1 MDNVVKA
8 SQKILWHHR
17 HHQSFTKI
25 LWNSVKLTVKEA
37 RLPQKF
43 SSEVFNVI
51 QRQWS
56 SNLLRNLPP
65 NISTTLW
72 CYRSAVS
79 AEFLQLSSVENGVA
93 LDGFRRSKRSNTA
106 MTGQNGH
113 NWTFGREVPALF
125 WGNGFSSSCFGNNLE
140 KNKPISKLMLIC

>member
-1 MDNVVKA
+1 M
-8 SQKILWHHR
+8 LWR
-17 HHQSFTKI
+17 HTRHMMPHLEI
-25 LWNSVKLTVKEA
+25 LWNSVKPTVKEA
-37 RLPQKF
+37 RLSQKF
-43 SSEVFNVI
+43 WWLKEVFNVT

-56 SNLLRNLPP
+56 SKLLRNLPP

-72 CYRSAVS
+72 YHRSAAS
-79 AEFLQLSSVENGVA
+79 AESLQLSSVENGVA
-93 LDGFRRSKRSNTA
+93 LDGFRRRKRSKTA

-125 WGNGFSSSCFGNNLE
+125 WGNGFSPSCFGNNME